1 MERSATQAQVLHT
14 CINYNTVAFCYS
26 FHLLN
31 MNLNEKKEE
40 PQKDRKGKPGQSV
53 NGIGPP
59 FLDHTLEKIQ
69 NQPTAGN
76 GKSKEK
82 CIPCQLQLFL

>member
-1 MERSATQAQVLHT
+1 MQALVLHM

-31 MNLNEKKEE
+31 MYKLNEKKEG
-40 PQKDRKGKPGQSV
+40 PQKDRKGKPGQSM
-53 NGIGPP
+53 NGTGPP

-69 NQPTAGN
+69 N
-76 GKSKEK
+76 
-82 CIPCQLQLFL
+82 